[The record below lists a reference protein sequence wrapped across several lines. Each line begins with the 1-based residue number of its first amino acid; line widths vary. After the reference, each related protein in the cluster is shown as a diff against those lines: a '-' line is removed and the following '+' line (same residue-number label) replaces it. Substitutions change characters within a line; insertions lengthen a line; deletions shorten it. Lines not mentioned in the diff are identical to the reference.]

1 MIDVWNLSKTYRYEF
16 ISRFG
21 PNSVQV
27 REKVEDLDADIGY
40 LLNKLEDAGLIDNI
54 NIIITSDHG
63 VLTKHSK
70 YMYMYIHY
78 IHDIQYMHYIQYIQ
92 KNNT

>member
-1 MIDVWNLSKTYRYEF
+1 MIDVRNLSKTYQYDS
-16 ISRFG
+16 ILRFG

-40 LLNKLEDAGLIDNI
+40 LLDKLEDAGLIYNI

-63 VLTKHSK
+63 V
-70 YMYMYIHY
+70 
-78 IHDIQYMHYIQYIQ
+78 
-92 KNNT
+92 